1 MAKHNELGHW
11 GEAFAAK
18 FLENK
23 GYTICERDW
32 HYGKRDIDII
42 AFNPQHNI
50 LVFVEV
56 KTRADKTITHP
67 TQAVDKRK
75 IKNIAI
81 AANSY
86 VKERKI
92 SYELRFDIISVIG
105 HNEHNAK
112 IEHIEDA
119 FNPMLI

>member
-56 KTRADKTITHP
+56 K
-67 TQAVDKRK
+67 KRK

-81 AANSY
+81 AANNY

-92 SYELRFDIISVIG
+92 SYELQFDIISVIG